1 MEDLWHVVVPEQ
13 ERGCG
18 IGGDEMNRQ
27 KYTRCRMII
36 TMAIVAV
43 VGWSVAVGN
52 VVLPIAAVVAGMAL
66 IYLCKS
72 RVAEVVEDELVYRI
86 SEKASSM
93 AMRVFGLSMALI
105 GAVLIALSVNGCPA
119 FKQVGLTLAFS
130 VCVLLILHLFFYG
143 YYSRK
148 GID

>member
-1 MEDLWHVVVPEQ
+1 
-13 ERGCG
+13 
-18 IGGDEMNRQ
+18 MNRQ

-72 RVAEVVEDELVYRI
+72 RVTEVVEDELVYRI
-86 SEKASSM
+86 SEKESSM